1 VGPPNKRFKLTR
13 LGWNWGVAWSA
24 AYSRGHTVIVEGGSR
39 VLASQLIW
47 NDRCQAR
54 TSHFV
59 DVSPPW
65 GSESTVKAGRFD
77 DESL

>member
-1 VGPPNKRFKLTR
+1 MKQTSL
-13 LGWNWGVAWSA
+13 SA
-24 AYSRGHTVIVEGGSR
+24 APGQMEAPPRAPHGEVEGRTG
-39 VLASQLIW
+39 SQLIW

-54 TSHFV
+54 TSYFV

>member
-1 VGPPNKRFKLTR
+1 MPIESGEESISSMKLTR
-13 LGWNWGVAWSA
+13 PEHIG
-24 AYSRGHTVIVEGGSR
+24 
-39 VLASQLIW
+39 ASQLIW

-54 TSHFV
+54 EGYVV

-65 GSESTVKAGRFD
+65 GSETTVKAGRFD